1 MKIKNKVLKNKDV
14 FLIAIFVF
22 LVLYVLSL
30 CFVLYMGFINSLK
43 TTHDSI
49 YDKNFFGFPNPEYG
63 WLWQNYASELFD
75 KFVIMKEGVAHG
87 MWSMLF
93 TSILYS
99 VLVSATGIL
108 NQAMVAY
115 AVTKYNFKLKKIMYT
130 TAIVVM
136 FIPIVG
142 SLPAKVAIMDFLHLK
157 GSIIGV
163 CFLNST
169 YTGIYFLVFC
179 ATFSS
184 ISSTYAE
191 AAKIDGAGHL
201 TIFIKIML
209 PLVANTLFAVFILQF
224 IANWNDY
231 YTPMIFLSSR
241 PTIAYALFEFK
252 RYSESD
258 TPTSLKL
265 SASIFTCI
273 PIIILFIIFRN
284 KIMGNISI
292 GGIKG

>member
-1 MKIKNKVLKNKDV
+1 MEVKNKVSKKKDV
-14 FLIAIFVF
+14 FLIAIFV
-22 LVLYVLSL
+22 VLMIYVLSII
-30 CFVLYMGFINSLK
+30 FVLYMGFINSLK
-43 TTHDSI
+43 TTHDSR
-49 YDKNFFGFPNPEYG
+49 YNKNFFGFPNAEYG
-63 WLWQNYASELFD
+63 WQWQNYGSELFS
-75 KFVIMKEGVAHG
+75 KFVIFREGVPHG
-87 MWSMLF
+87 MGGMLI

-142 SLPAKVAIMDFLHLK
+142 SLPAKVSIMEMLHLK
-157 GSIIGV
+157 DSIIGI
-163 CFLNST
+163 CFLNGT
-169 YTGIYFLVFC
+169 YTGLYFLVFC

-184 ISSTYAE
+184 ISTTYAE

-209 PLVANTLFAVFILQF
+209 PLVASTLFAVFILQF
-224 IANWNDY
+224 ITNWNDY

-252 RYSESD
+252 KESESVV
-258 TPTSLKL
+258 PTSLKL

-273 PIIILFIIFRN
+273 PIVILFVIFRN
-284 KIMGNISI
+284 KIMGNIAV

>member
-1 MKIKNKVLKNKDV
+1 MKRRNKISKNYDV

-22 LVLYVLSL
+22 LVIYVLSL
-30 CFVLYMGFINSLK
+30 FFVLYMGFINSLK
-43 TTHDSI
+43 TTHDSR
-49 YDKNFFGFPNPEYG
+49 YNQNFFGFPNPEYG
-63 WLWQNYASELFD
+63 WQWQNYGRELFN
-75 KFVIMKEGVAHG
+75 KFVILREGIPHSMG
-87 MWSMLF
+87 SMLI
-93 TSILYS
+93 TSVLYS

-115 AVTKYNFKLKKIMYT
+115 AVTKYNFRLKKVMYI

-157 GSIIGV
+157 DNIIGI
-163 CFLNST
+163 CLLNST
-169 YTGIYFLVFC
+169 YTGLYFLVFC
-179 ATFSS
+179 ATFSN

-201 TIFIKIML
+201 TIFVRIMF
-209 PLVANTLFAVFILQF
+209 PLIASTMFAVFILQF
-224 IANWNDY
+224 ITNWNDY

-252 RYSESD
+252 RESESVV
-258 TPTSLKL
+258 PTSLKL

-273 PIIILFIIFRN
+273 PIIIVFIIFRN
-284 KIMGNISI
+284 KIMGNIAI